1 MPPVFGPTTWAL
13 ILNPVSGR
21 GAGLRDRARIEAALR
36 EQGLEF
42 HSVVSR
48 HAGHTIGLA
57 AEAVSL
63 GCRRIVVAGGDGSLG
78 EAANGILGQDAV
90 PPDAVHLGLIPLG
103 TGNDWARMRSM
114 PADYAAAARVLAR
127 GWTACQDVG
136 VIEFPDGM
144 RRHFVNVAGTGFDAA
159 VLENMPSRRFG
170 RLAYVVGLLRALAS
184 HRPVALR
191 WRSEAGEGGADAFVL
206 FACIGRYCGGGM
218 HVAPMASD
226 ADGRI
231 DLVLIRHMSRLR
243 VLASLPQL
251 FDGSILRHPR
261 VTHWQTQVAE
271 LPGPVGI
278 SIQADGELVG
288 RLPARIRVRP
298 GLLRVVVGS
307 PR

>member
-159 VLENMPSRRFG
+159 VLENMPSRRLPMWSVCCAPWLRIG
-170 RLAYVVGLLRALAS
+170 RWRCAGAARLARVARMPSCCSRASAATA
-184 HRPVALR
+184 VAECTWHPWPATR
-191 WRSEAGEGGADAFVL
+191 TV
-206 FACIGRYCGGGM
+206 
-218 HVAPMASD
+218 
-226 ADGRI
+226 
-231 DLVLIRHMSRLR
+231 
-243 VLASLPQL
+243 
-251 FDGSILRHPR
+251 GSI
-261 VTHWQTQVAE
+261 WC
-271 LPGPVGI
+271 
-278 SIQADGELVG
+278 
-288 RLPARIRVRP
+288 
-298 GLLRVVVGS
+298 
-307 PR
+307 